1 MRQNFRSRK
10 NSGQTLVITA
20 LVISLLILSVF
31 YSVFEAGRKSE
42 TRSATTLNDYI
53 IATKLGLENTVT
65 SSLVNVTNGGANEIL
80 EYNLGKYVSF
90 VGNKSYF
97 GKCIIL
103 FDVSD
108 AAPYQSGL
116 WLSWG
121 SDGTGISSAYANY
134 TLAVTKSESD
144 IQLEHTTNITTRL
157 DVEGTYSLL
166 ADTLKQVNVTCSILN
181 EDLAALANNI
191 TVHYDYDGSL
201 GTQDWTPADLP
212 EITDYGNGTYTIS
225 FIAETQ
231 TRDDPMIISA
241 QAYDLREIFVLANCS
256 CTEIA

>member
-1 MRQNFRSRK
+1 MRQNFSSRK

-90 VGNKSYF
+90 VGNQSYF
-97 GKCIIL
+97 GKCTIL

-116 WLSWG
+116 
-121 SDGTGISSAYANY
+121 
-134 TLAVTKSESD
+134 
-144 IQLEHTTNITTRL
+144 
-157 DVEGTYSLL
+157 
-166 ADTLKQVNVTCSILN
+166 
-181 EDLAALANNI
+181 
-191 TVHYDYDGSL
+191 
-201 GTQDWTPADLP
+201 
-212 EITDYGNGTYTIS
+212 
-225 FIAETQ
+225 
-231 TRDDPMIISA
+231 
-241 QAYDLREIFVLANCS
+241 
-256 CTEIA
+256 